1 MTPEVVF
8 EAVHAGNQETYSQVG
23 IRSYIQH
30 YLHLWKNADP
40 GPYIRNGFSR
50 DAVARELK
58 DPGNAHYLI
67 LRENVPV
74 GIIKIIRDREVSGF
88 SPQHAMLLE
97 RLYLLQEYSGKGI
110 GKQALD
116 FVTDEALK
124 MGKRVLWLDTM
135 RKGPAL
141 LFYRKHGF
149 VVLEEKTLHYPDS
162 IEEERPMYILIKSL
176 KP

>member
-1 MTPEVVF
+1 
-8 EAVHAGNQETYSQVG
+8 
-23 IRSYIQH
+23 
-30 YLHLWKNADP
+30 
-40 GPYIRNGFSR
+40 
-50 DAVARELK
+50 
-58 DPGNAHYLI
+58 
-67 LRENVPV
+67 
-74 GIIKIIRDREVSGF
+74 
-88 SPQHAMLLE
+88 MLLE